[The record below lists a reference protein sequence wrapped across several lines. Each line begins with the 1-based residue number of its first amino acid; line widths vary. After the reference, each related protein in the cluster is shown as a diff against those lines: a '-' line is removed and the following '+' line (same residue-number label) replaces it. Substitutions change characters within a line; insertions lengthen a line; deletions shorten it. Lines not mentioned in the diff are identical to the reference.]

1 MNAMAGTSLEVVLA
15 IEVMP
20 PRITAPTRVAS
31 TMPKTRAEPDEPSG
45 PSSPPVTSWACA
57 KVWLAWNVLPPMAP
71 NRNSATAK
79 MVVRTLVGTAPKRSK
94 ATGR

>member
-1 MNAMAGTSLEVVLA
+1 MAGTSRDVTWA

-20 PRITAPTRVAS
+20 PMITAPTRNAS
-31 TMPKTRAEPDEPSG
+31 TRPKMSADPDEPRK

-57 KVWLAWNVLPPMAP
+57 KVWLAWNMLPPTAP
-71 NRNSATAK
+71 KRKSATAK
-79 MVVRTLVGTAPKRSK
+79 MIVSVREAPLPKRSK